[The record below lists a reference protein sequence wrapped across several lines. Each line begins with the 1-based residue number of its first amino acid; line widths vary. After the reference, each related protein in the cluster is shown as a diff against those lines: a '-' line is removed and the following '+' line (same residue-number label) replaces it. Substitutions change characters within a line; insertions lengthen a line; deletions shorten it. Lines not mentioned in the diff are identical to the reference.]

1 MPGARYSLGS
11 FPEGAVSPFGAHADG
26 ETEGVALIFV
36 SLFPP
41 TAVLFLRP
49 VSCSFLSEITKLS
62 LLRKRG
68 GGNRKIF
75 RSSVAGQAQSKTPQ
89 TKQLS
94 SLTEKKGCPCKQK
107 APFLH
112 EKEGEPAQTKC
123 ALSQCKRRGPAQTKS
138 TLPQYKRRGVRLNKT
153 TPFLNAKGGE
163 LKQKNSSS
171 ARPHG
176 GGFICQNSVVT
187 GAGRFGTSRLE
198 LNVESNFRCDQVGRS
213 LKFRSSD
220 QLCAPS
226 VKLYVGLSSLS
237 EIFLASWGMKLIISS
252 VPPDMRFSRRRFLR
266 FAGQPAFPACPY
278 HLGHMVIGVALADS
292 ISAFEVIA
300 LIVHWSF
307 LPCEIALK
315 LHRFTCTL
323 E

>member
-1 MPGARYSLGS
+1 M
-11 FPEGAVSPFGAHADG
+11 
-26 ETEGVALIFV
+26 
-36 SLFPP
+36 
-41 TAVLFLRP
+41 
-49 VSCSFLSEITKLS
+49 
-62 LLRKRG
+62 
-68 GGNRKIF
+68 
-75 RSSVAGQAQSKTPQ
+75 AGLAKS
-89 TKQLS
+89 KQLPFF
-94 SLTEKKGCPCKQK
+94 TEKEGSPSNKKSALPQCKRRGASSNK
-107 APFLH
+107 TAPFLH
-112 EKEGEPAQTKC
+112 GKGGEPAQTK
-123 ALSQCKRRGPAQTKS
+123 KRPSS
-138 TLPQYKRRGVRLNKT
+138 TEKE
-153 TPFLNAKGGE
+153 GGS

-213 LKFRSSD
+213 LKSRSSD

>member
-1 MPGARYSLGS
+1 MAGADQIPQAPFLNRKGGARSN
-11 FPEGAVSPFGAHADG
+11 
-26 ETEGVALIFV
+26 ETTHF
-36 SLFPP
+36 FN
-41 TAVLFLRP
+41 
-49 VSCSFLSEITKLS
+49 
-62 LLRKRG
+62 RKRG
-68 GGNRKIF
+68 
-75 RSSVAGQAQSKTPQ
+75 VPV
-89 TKQLS
+89 
-94 SLTEKKGCPCKQK
+94 
-107 APFLH
+107 
-112 EKEGEPAQTKC
+112 
-123 ALSQCKRRGPAQTKS
+123 QTKS
-138 TLPQYKRRGVRLNKT
+138 ALPQCKRRGVRLNKT

-252 VPPDMRFSRRRFLR
+252 VPPDMRFSRSRISALR
-266 FAGQPAFPACPY
+266 GQPAFPACLC

-292 ISAFEVIA
+292 ISA
-300 LIVHWSF
+300 S
-307 LPCEIALK
+307 
-315 LHRFTCTL
+315 
-323 E
+323 

>member
-41 TAVLFLRP
+41 TAVLFLHP

-62 LLRKRG
+62 LRRKRG
-68 GGNRKIF
+68 GG
-75 RSSVAGQAQSKTPQ
+75 
-89 TKQLS
+89 
-94 SLTEKKGCPCKQK
+94 TEKSFDLPWRGRSNQK
-107 APFLH
+107 PPSSMQKREACLNQTAPFLH
-112 EKEGEPAQTKC
+112 GKEGVPV
-123 ALSQCKRRGPAQTKS
+123 QTKS
-138 TLPQYKRRGVRLNKT
+138 ALPQCKRRGVRLNKT

-198 LNVESNFRCDQVGRS
+198 LNVESNFRCDQMGRS
-213 LKFRSSD
+213 LKSRSSD

>member
-1 MPGARYSLGS
+1 MAGKG
-11 FPEGAVSPFGAHADG
+11 
-26 ETEGVALIFV
+26 
-36 SLFPP
+36 
-41 TAVLFLRP
+41 RP
-49 VSCSFLSEITKLS
+49 
-62 LLRKRG
+62 
-68 GGNRKIF
+68 N
-75 RSSVAGQAQSKTPQ
+75 Q
-89 TKQLS
+89 KQL
-94 SLTEKKGCPCKQK
+94 
-107 APFLH
+107 PFFT
-112 EKEGEPAQTKC
+112 EKEGSPFKQKS
-123 ALSQCKRRGPAQTKS
+123 ALPSRKRRGARSNKKLPFFMEKEGGARSNTKTAPPRGRTEENLFAKIQLLPGRAVSALLGLNSMWNQTSGAIKWVDRF
-138 TLPQYKRRGVRLNKT
+138 K
-153 TPFLNAKGGE
+153 FC
-163 LKQKNSSS
+163 SS
-171 ARPHG
+171 
-176 GGFICQNSVVT
+176 N
-187 GAGRFGTSRLE
+187 
-198 LNVESNFRCDQVGRS
+198 
-213 LKFRSSD
+213 

>member
-62 LLRKRG
+62 LRRKRG
-68 GGNRKIF
+68 GGESKNPSNLPWRGETDQIKI
-75 RSSVAGQAQSKTPQ
+75 SS
-89 TKQLS
+89 LS
-94 SLTEKKGCPCKQK
+94 SRKR
-107 APFLH
+107 
-112 EKEGEPAQTKC
+112 GEPAQTKSP
-123 ALSQCKRRGPAQTKS
+123 LSQC
-138 TLPQYKRRGVRLNKT
+138 KRRGVRLNKKRPSSMQKKGSPLKQKA
-153 TPFLNAKGGE
+153 PFLNAKGGE
-163 LKQKNSSS
+163 RKQKNSSS

-213 LKFRSSD
+213 LKSRSSD

>member
-26 ETEGVALIFV
+26 ETEGVALILV

-68 GGNRKIF
+68 EGTEKSFDLPWRGETDQIKN
-75 RSSVAGQAQSKTPQ
+75 SS
-89 TKQLS
+89 LS
-94 SLTEKKGCPCKQK
+94 SRKRKGARSNKKRLSFTKKKGSPRKQK
-107 APFLH
+107 APFFNR
-112 EKEGEPAQTKC
+112 KRGEPAQTKS
-123 ALSQCKRRGPAQTKS
+123 A
-138 TLPQYKRRGVRLNKT
+138 LPQCKRRGVRLNKT

-198 LNVESNFRCDQVGRS
+198 LNVESNFRCDQMGRS
-213 LKFRSSD
+213 LKSRSSD

-266 FAGQPAFPACPY
+266 FSGQPAFPACPY

-315 LHRFTCTL
+315 LQRFTCTL

>member
-62 LLRKRG
+62 LRRKRG
-68 GGNRKIF
+68 GGESKNPSNLPWRGETDQIKI
-75 RSSVAGQAQSKTPQ
+75 SS
-89 TKQLS
+89 LS
-94 SLTEKKGCPCKQK
+94 SRKR
-107 APFLH
+107 
-112 EKEGEPAQTKC
+112 GEPAQTKSP
-123 ALSQCKRRGPAQTKS
+123 LSQC
-138 TLPQYKRRGVRLNKT
+138 KRRGVRLNKKRPSSMQKKGSPLKQKA
-153 TPFLNAKGGE
+153 PFLNAKGGE
-163 LKQKNSSS
+163 RKQKNSSS

-213 LKFRSSD
+213 LQVLFIRSA
-220 QLCAPS
+220 LRPFGEIVRWS
-226 VKLYVGLSSLS
+226 VLLIRDLPCLMGNEVDHIKRTSRYEILS
-237 EIFLASWGMKLIISS
+237 EKISPLCGS
-252 VPPDMRFSRRRFLR
+252 
-266 FAGQPAFPACPY
+266 ACFPRLPLP
-278 HLGHMVIGVALADS
+278 LGSHG
-292 ISAFEVIA
+292 
-300 LIVHWSF
+300 HWSS
-307 LPCEIALK
+307 P
-315 LHRFTCTL
+315 R
-323 E
+323 

>member
-1 MPGARYSLGS
+1 ML
-11 FPEGAVSPFGAHADG
+11 V
-26 ETEGVALIFV
+26 FV
-36 SLFPP
+36 SLNHKILPSPP
-41 TAVLFLRP
+41 KESRESKNPSDLPWRGKADQIKN
-49 VSCSFLSEITKLS
+49 SSLSS
-62 LLRKRG
+62 RKRREARSNKTTPFF
-68 GGNRKIF
+68 NRK
-75 RSSVAGQAQSKTPQ
+75 R
-89 TKQLS
+89 
-94 SLTEKKGCPCKQK
+94 
-107 APFLH
+107 
-112 EKEGEPAQTKC
+112 GEPAQTKS
-123 ALSQCKRRGPAQTKS
+123 ALSQC
-138 TLPQYKRRGVRLNKT
+138 KRRGVRLNKT

-213 LKFRSSD
+213 LKSRSSD

>member
-11 FPEGAVSPFGAHADG
+11 FPEGAVSPFGAYADG

-62 LLRKRG
+62 LRRKRG
-68 GGNRKIF
+68 GGEPKNLSIFRGGASPIKTTPFLNGKEGEPEANKKAPFLNRK
-75 RSSVAGQAQSKTPQ
+75 GGGP
-89 TKQLS
+89 L
-94 SLTEKKGCPCKQK
+94 KQK
-107 APFLH
+107 APFLNT
-112 EKEGEPAQTKC
+112 KEGE
-123 ALSQCKRRGPAQTKS
+123 R
-138 TLPQYKRRGVRLNKT
+138 
-153 TPFLNAKGGE
+153 
-163 LKQKNSSS
+163 KQKNSSS

>member
-11 FPEGAVSPFGAHADG
+11 FPEGAASPFGAYADG

-62 LLRKRG
+62 LRRKRG

-75 RSSVAGQAQSKTPQ
+75 RSSVAGRDRPNQN
-89 TKQLS
+89 QLPFF
-94 SLTEKKGCPCKQK
+94 TEKRGVRSNKKRPSSMQKKGSPLKQK
-107 APFLH
+107 APFLNT
-112 EKEGEPAQTKC
+112 KEGE
-123 ALSQCKRRGPAQTKS
+123 R
-138 TLPQYKRRGVRLNKT
+138 
-153 TPFLNAKGGE
+153 
-163 LKQKNSSS
+163 KQKNSSS

-176 GGFICQNSVVT
+176 GEFICQNSVVT

-213 LKFRSSD
+213 LKSRSSD

>member
-11 FPEGAVSPFGAHADG
+11 FPEGAASPFGAYADG

-62 LLRKRG
+62 LLRQRG
-68 GGNRKIF
+68 EG
-75 RSSVAGQAQSKTPQ
+75 
-89 TKQLS
+89 
-94 SLTEKKGCPCKQK
+94 TEKSFDLPWRGQIKSPKRPSSMQ
-107 APFLH
+107 
-112 EKEGEPAQTKC
+112 KEGARP
-123 ALSQCKRRGPAQTKS
+123 
-138 TLPQYKRRGVRLNKT
+138 NKT
-153 TPFLNAKGGE
+153 APFLNAKGGE

-213 LKFRSSD
+213 LQVLFIRSA
-220 QLCAPS
+220 LRPFGEIVRWS
-226 VKLYVGLSSLS
+226 VLLIRDLPCLMGNEVDHIKRTSRYEILS
-237 EIFLASWGMKLIISS
+237 EKISPLCGS
-252 VPPDMRFSRRRFLR
+252 
-266 FAGQPAFPACPY
+266 ACFPRLPLP
-278 HLGHMVIGVALADS
+278 LGSHG
-292 ISAFEVIA
+292 
-300 LIVHWSF
+300 HWSS
-307 LPCEIALK
+307 P
-315 LHRFTCTL
+315 R
-323 E
+323 

>member
-68 GGNRKIF
+68 GGTEKSFDLPWRGKPN
-75 RSSVAGQAQSKTPQ
+75 QN
-89 TKQLS
+89 QLPFF
-94 SLTEKKGCPCKQK
+94 TEKRGARANKKRPFSMQKKGCPLKQK

-112 EKEGEPAQTKC
+112 G
-123 ALSQCKRRGPAQTKS
+123 
-138 TLPQYKRRGVRLNKT
+138 
-153 TPFLNAKGGE
+153 KGGE
-163 LKQKNSSS
+163 LVQTKKAPFLHGKGGELVQTKNSSS

-213 LKFRSSD
+213 LQVLFIRSA
-220 QLCAPS
+220 LRPFGEIVRWS
-226 VKLYVGLSSLS
+226 VLLIRDLPCLMGNEVDHIKRTSRYEILS
-237 EIFLASWGMKLIISS
+237 EKISPLCGS
-252 VPPDMRFSRRRFLR
+252 
-266 FAGQPAFPACPY
+266 ACFPRLPLP
-278 HLGHMVIGVALADS
+278 LGSHG
-292 ISAFEVIA
+292 
-300 LIVHWSF
+300 HWSS
-307 LPCEIALK
+307 P
-315 LHRFTCTL
+315 R
-323 E
+323 

>member
-11 FPEGAVSPFGAHADG
+11 FPEGAVSPFGAYADG

-62 LLRKRG
+62 LRRKRG
-68 GGNRKIF
+68 GGNRKIPPIF
-75 RSSVAGQAQSKTPQ
+75 RGGERQTKSKTAPFLNRKGGARSNK
-89 TKQLS
+89 TALFLNGKGRGARANKKRPS
-94 SLTEKKGCPCKQK
+94 SMQKKGCPLKQNNSL
-107 APFLH
+107 P
-112 EKEGEPAQTKC
+112 
-123 ALSQCKRRGPAQTKS
+123 QCKRRGAQT
-138 TLPQYKRRGVRLNKT
+138 
-153 TPFLNAKGGE
+153 
-163 LKQKNSSS
+163 KNSSS

-213 LKFRSSD
+213 LKSRSSD

>member
-1 MPGARYSLGS
+1 M
-11 FPEGAVSPFGAHADG
+11 
-26 ETEGVALIFV
+26 
-36 SLFPP
+36 
-41 TAVLFLRP
+41 
-49 VSCSFLSEITKLS
+49 
-62 LLRKRG
+62 
-68 GGNRKIF
+68 
-75 RSSVAGQAQSKTPQ
+75 Q
-89 TKQLS
+89 
-94 SLTEKKGCPCKQK
+94 KKGD
-107 APFLH
+107 
-112 EKEGEPAQTKC
+112 
-123 ALSQCKRRGPAQTKS
+123 S
-138 TLPQYKRRGVRLNKT
+138 
-153 TPFLNAKGGE
+153 

-213 LKFRSSD
+213 LKSRSSD

-315 LHRFTCTL
+315 LHPLVVICEKVTCFVCFFLFLGYIITHIPILSSVWGNFFLRFCRLFLRDVSGPFQGRSRRSRRRSSCLPSGEAPHSAPRTVT
-323 E
+323 EMSAPIPEGKRSFSASYRPGSRR

>member
-1 MPGARYSLGS
+1 MRAPGVHL
-11 FPEGAVSPFGAHADG
+11 
-26 ETEGVALIFV
+26 
-36 SLFPP
+36 
-41 TAVLFLRP
+41 
-49 VSCSFLSEITKLS
+49 
-62 LLRKRG
+62 G
-68 GGNRKIF
+68 GGGGG
-75 RSSVAGQAQSKTPQ
+75 RSSASGKLLFFRLSGKLGTVKNSSSAQPHVSN
-89 TKQLS
+89 TKQ
-94 SLTEKKGCPCKQK
+94 
-107 APFLH
+107 
-112 EKEGEPAQTKC
+112 
-123 ALSQCKRRGPAQTKS
+123 R
-138 TLPQYKRRGVRLNKT
+138 
-153 TPFLNAKGGE
+153 
-163 LKQKNSSS
+163 KQKNSSS

>member
-41 TAVLFLRP
+41 TAVLFLHP

-62 LLRKRG
+62 LRRKRG
-68 GGNRKIF
+68 GGTEKSFDLPWRGEADQIKI
-75 RSSVAGQAQSKTPQ
+75 SS
-89 TKQLS
+89 LS
-94 SLTEKKGCPCKQK
+94 SR
-107 APFLH
+107 
-112 EKEGEPAQTKC
+112 
-123 ALSQCKRRGPAQTKS
+123 KRRGARSNKKS
-138 TLPQYKRRGVRLNKT
+138 ALPQCKRRGVRLNKT

-176 GGFICQNSVVT
+176 GGIYLPNSVVT

-213 LKFRSSD
+213 LQVLFIRSA
-220 QLCAPS
+220 LRPFGEIVRWS
-226 VKLYVGLSSLS
+226 VL
-237 EIFLASWGMKLIISS
+237 LIRDLPRLTGNEVCHIK
-252 VPPDMRFSRRRFLR
+252 RTSR
-266 FAGQPAFPACPY
+266 
-278 HLGHMVIGVALADS
+278 
-292 ISAFEVIA
+292 
-300 LIVHWSF
+300 
-307 LPCEIALK
+307 
-315 LHRFTCTL
+315 
-323 E
+323 

>member
-1 MPGARYSLGS
+1 MPKEGS
-11 FPEGAVSPFGAHADG
+11 SNKKTAPPRGRTEENLFAKIQLLPGRAVSALLGLNSMWNQTSGAIKWVD
-26 ETEGVALIFV
+26 
-36 SLFPP
+36 
-41 TAVLFLRP
+41 
-49 VSCSFLSEITKLS
+49 
-62 LLRKRG
+62 
-68 GGNRKIF
+68 
-75 RSSVAGQAQSKTPQ
+75 
-89 TKQLS
+89 
-94 SLTEKKGCPCKQK
+94 
-107 APFLH
+107 
-112 EKEGEPAQTKC
+112 
-123 ALSQCKRRGPAQTKS
+123 
-138 TLPQYKRRGVRLNKT
+138 
-153 TPFLNAKGGE
+153 
-163 LKQKNSSS
+163 
-171 ARPHG
+171 
-176 GGFICQNSVVT
+176 
-187 GAGRFGTSRLE
+187 RF
-198 LNVESNFRCDQVGRS
+198 
-213 LKFRSSD
+213 KFCSSD

>member
-11 FPEGAVSPFGAHADG
+11 FPEGAASPFGAYADG

-49 VSCSFLSEITKLS
+49 VLCSFLSEITKLS

-68 GGNRKIF
+68 EGTEKSFDLPWRGQIKSPQRP
-75 RSSVAGQAQSKTPQ
+75 SSMQ
-89 TKQLS
+89 
-94 SLTEKKGCPCKQK
+94 KKGCPLKQNNSLLQQKKRGARANKKLPFFTKKKGSPLKQK
-107 APFLH
+107 A
-112 EKEGEPAQTKC
+112 
-123 ALSQCKRRGPAQTKS
+123 
-138 TLPQYKRRGVRLNKT
+138 
-153 TPFLNAKGGE
+153 PFLNAKGGE
-163 LKQKNSSS
+163 RKQKNSSS

-198 LNVESNFRCDQVGRS
+198 LNVESNFRCDQMGRS

>member
-11 FPEGAVSPFGAHADG
+11 FPEGAASPFGAYADG

-62 LLRKRG
+62 LLRQRG
-68 GGNRKIF
+68 EG
-75 RSSVAGQAQSKTPQ
+75 
-89 TKQLS
+89 
-94 SLTEKKGCPCKQK
+94 TEKSFDLPWRGQIKSPKRPSSMQ
-107 APFLH
+107 
-112 EKEGEPAQTKC
+112 KEGARP
-123 ALSQCKRRGPAQTKS
+123 
-138 TLPQYKRRGVRLNKT
+138 NKT
-153 TPFLNAKGGE
+153 APFLNAKGGE

-213 LKFRSSD
+213 LKSRSSD

>member
-1 MPGARYSLGS
+1 MPK
-11 FPEGAVSPFGAHADG
+11 EG
-26 ETEGVALIFV
+26 
-36 SLFPP
+36 
-41 TAVLFLRP
+41 
-49 VSCSFLSEITKLS
+49 S
-62 LLRKRG
+62 LLKP
-68 GGNRKIF
+68 N
-75 RSSVAGQAQSKTPQ
+75 
-89 TKQLS
+89 S
-94 SLTEKKGCPCKQK
+94 SLLQQKKRSARSNKNN
-107 APFLH
+107 
-112 EKEGEPAQTKC
+112 
-123 ALSQCKRRGPAQTKS
+123 S
-138 TLPQYKRRGVRLNKT
+138 LPQYKRRGVRLNKT

-163 LKQKNSSS
+163 RKQKNSSS

-213 LKFRSSD
+213 LKSRSSD

>member
-1 MPGARYSLGS
+1 MLPPFTQA
-11 FPEGAVSPFGAHADG
+11 EGRKGGRQPAPNQKASPRR
-26 ETEGVALIFV
+26 T
-36 SLFPP
+36 
-41 TAVLFLRP
+41 
-49 VSCSFLSEITKLS
+49 
-62 LLRKRG
+62 KRG
-68 GGNRKIF
+68 G
-75 RSSVAGQAQSKTPQ
+75 
-89 TKQLS
+89 
-94 SLTEKKGCPCKQK
+94 K
-107 APFLH
+107 APPP
-112 EKEGEPAQTKC
+112 EKQ
-123 ALSQCKRRGPAQTKS
+123 QKS
-138 TLPQYKRRGVRLNKT
+138 
-153 TPFLNAKGGE
+153 
-163 LKQKNSSS
+163 SSS

-176 GGFICQNSVVT
+176 GGIYLPNSVVT

>member
-11 FPEGAVSPFGAHADG
+11 FPEGAASPFGAYADG

-41 TAVLFLRP
+41 TAVLFLHP

-68 GGNRKIF
+68 EGTEKSL
-75 RSSVAGQAQSKTPQ
+75 RSSVAGRDRPNQ
-89 TKQLS
+89 KQLPFF
-94 SLTEKKGCPCKQK
+94 TEKEGGSLKQKKRLSFTEKGGLLKQK
-107 APFLH
+107 APFLNT
-112 EKEGEPAQTKC
+112 KEGG
-123 ALSQCKRRGPAQTKS
+123 S
-138 TLPQYKRRGVRLNKT
+138 
-153 TPFLNAKGGE
+153 

-213 LKFRSSD
+213 LKSRSSD

>member
-62 LLRKRG
+62 PLRKRG
-68 GGNRKIF
+68 GGTEKSFDLPWRGKPN
-75 RSSVAGQAQSKTPQ
+75 QN
-89 TKQLS
+89 QLPFF
-94 SLTEKKGCPCKQK
+94 TEKRGARANKKRPFSMQKKGCPLKQK

-112 EKEGEPAQTKC
+112 G
-123 ALSQCKRRGPAQTKS
+123 
-138 TLPQYKRRGVRLNKT
+138 
-153 TPFLNAKGGE
+153 KGGE
-163 LKQKNSSS
+163 LVQTKKAPFLHGKGGELVQTKNSSS

-213 LKFRSSD
+213 LKSRSSD

>member
-1 MPGARYSLGS
+1 MIFCLPGASDR
-11 FPEGAVSPFGAHADG
+11 
-26 ETEGVALIFV
+26 T
-36 SLFPP
+36 
-41 TAVLFLRP
+41 
-49 VSCSFLSEITKLS
+49 
-62 LLRKRG
+62 
-68 GGNRKIF
+68 
-75 RSSVAGQAQSKTPQ
+75 AGQAVLPAAVPHVFPSAGGGAPLRAPGVHLGGGGGGRFSASGKLLFFRLSGKLGTVKNSSSAQPHVSN
-89 TKQLS
+89 TKQR
-94 SLTEKKGCPCKQK
+94 K
-107 APFLH
+107 H
-112 EKEGEPAQTKC
+112 
-123 ALSQCKRRGPAQTKS
+123 
-138 TLPQYKRRGVRLNKT
+138 
-153 TPFLNAKGGE
+153 
-163 LKQKNSSS
+163 KNSSS

-176 GGFICQNSVVT
+176 GEFICQNSVVT

-198 LNVESNFRCDQVGRS
+198 LNVESNFRCDQMGRS